1 MRSPIL
7 QYFTTQ
13 STSSPQQLPER
24 HELDA
29 RYQWRTED
37 IYPSVDAWEADFQ
50 NVESLLPRLKAFQ
63 GKLGESSQTLREC
76 LQLRDQI
83 DEILGRLY
91 LYAGLKNDEDTR
103 NATFQALRDR
113 VMGLSVKFNEA
124 SAFIHPEI
132 LAIPEEKLWAF
143 VEQDNQLAV
152 YRHYLEDLVRTRD
165 HVLPPE
171 QERLL
176 AMAGEVAQGP
186 YTIFSMFNNADI
198 KFPVIKDEDGNRVEL
213 TKGRY
218 SKFMESKNRRV
229 RKAAYHAFYG
239 TYQKWLNTLSA
250 TLSTGIKRDVF
261 YARARKYASALEAAL
276 DSDNI
281 PVQVYDNVVNTINA
295 NLTPLHRYMAYR
307 RRRLGIRNVQPY
319 DLFVPLVEE
328 MRWEIPYEEA
338 KSILLD
344 ALAPLGDTYLAA
356 LKEGLEGGWIDV
368 YENQGKRAGAYSWS
382 TYGVHPFV
390 LLNYQGTLN
399 DLFTLAH
406 EMGHALHSYFTH
418 KHQPYIYSHY
428 TIFVAEVAST
438 TNEALLMH
446 YMLQHT
452 RDPQKKLYLLN
463 EYADQIRGTVYIQTL
478 FAEFERTIHEMV
490 ENGQPLTVDVLN
502 QLKGELYQRYFGPAF
517 HLESKYPINWCRIP
531 HFYYNYYVFKY
542 VTGYASATAIS
553 RMILGGESGARERYL
568 QFLSAGS
575 SKYSIDLLK
584 DAGVDITRPDPLEA
598 TTQLLDAL
606 VHEMEALTEK

>member
-1 MRSPIL
+1 MKIYLPEGSKKV
-7 QYFTTQ
+7 
-13 STSSPQQLPER
+13 TSSPHTLPER
-24 HELDA
+24 HEIDS

-37 IYPSVDAWEADFQ
+37 IYPTVDAWEADFQ
-50 NVESLLPRLKAFQ
+50 QVQQWMQELEQFRGNL
-63 GKLGESSQTLREC
+63 GKDAQTLLAC
-76 LQLRDQI
+76 LTLRDKI
-83 DEILGRLY
+83 DETLGRLY
-91 LYAGLKNDEDTR
+91 LYAGLKSDEDTR
-103 NATFQALRDR
+103 NTTLQALRDR

-132 LAIPEEKLWAF
+132 LAIPEETLWQY
-143 VEQDNQLAV
+143 VDSTPDLAV
-152 YRHYLEDLVRTRD
+152 YRHYLEDLLRTRP

-176 AMAGEVAQGP
+176 AMAGDIAQGP

-198 KFPVIKDEDGNRVEL
+198 KFPSITDEEGNRVEI

-218 SKFMESKNRRV
+218 SKFMESRDRRV
-229 RKAAYHAFYG
+229 RRAAYHAFYG
-239 TYQKWLNTLSA
+239 TYQKWLNTLAA

-261 YARARKYASALEAAL
+261 YARARRYNSALEAAL
-276 DSDNI
+276 DGDNI
-281 PVQVYDNVVNTINA
+281 PVQVYDNVVSTINA
-295 NLTPLHRYMAYR
+295 NLAPLHRYMAYR
-307 RRRLGIRNVQPY
+307 RKRLGLKRLQPY
-319 DLFVPLVEE
+319 DLFVPLTESL
-328 MRWEIPYEEA
+328 RWEIPYDEA
-338 KSILLD
+338 QNILLE

-356 LKEGLEGGWIDV
+356 LKEGLNSGWIDV

-406 EMGHALHSYFTH
+406 EMGHALHSYFTQ

-446 YMLQHT
+446 YLLQHT
-452 RDPQKKLYLLN
+452 SDPQKKLYLLN

-478 FAEFERTIHEMV
+478 FAEFERRIHEMV
-490 ENGQPLTVDVLN
+490 EAGEALTVDVLN
-502 QLKGELYQRYFGPAF
+502 QLKGELYRRYFGPAF
-517 HLESKYPINWCRIP
+517 HLEKKYQSNWCRIP

-553 RMILGGESGARERYL
+553 RMIVHGEAGARDRYL

-575 SKYSIDLLK
+575 SKYSVDLLK
-584 DAGVDITRPDPLEA
+584 DAGVDITRPDPIEA
-598 TTQLLDAL
+598 TTTLLNEL
-606 VHEMEALTEK
+606 VNEMEALTGTA